1 LKNGYVRFNNRKYIN
16 LIEKIIIT
24 IKKIFIKISI
34 ERVSINKYHD
44 TYIILIPKYK
54 KYNSI
59 LKKIIINQIKKCIIS
74 NKIENLLYD
83 ENVLFLS
90 KEIQY
95 YSKITEKNIMK
106 SLIVEIINYIFNI
119 NKINAELENIYI
131 FVNEYTRNNIQIIEK
146 MCYKFKT
153 VNIITENIKNYK
165 QLENKLFEKNILITV
180 SNNKRKSVK
189 NAKYVINIDF
199 CKEKLE
205 QYNLNMNSIIINFT
219 NEKKFFDK
227 LFKGVI
233 INNIEVILNNN
244 FEYYIKEI
252 FGNIDNQL
260 LLESYILNNASINVQ
275 EYFGKYNCKIG
286 YLLGVRGKIS
296 EIEFMKI
303 N

>member
-24 IKKIFIKISI
+24 IKKIFIKISL

>member
-1 LKNGYVRFNNRKYIN
+1 MKNGYVRFNNRKHIT

-44 TYIILIPKYK
+44 TYIILIPRYK
-54 KYNSI
+54 SYNPI
-59 LKKIIINQIKKCIIS
+59 VKKIIINQIKKCIIS

-119 NKINAELENIYI
+119 NKINTELENIYI
-131 FVNEYTRNNIQIIEK
+131 FVNEYTKNNIQIIEK

-153 VNIITENIKNYK
+153 VNIITENIKYYK

-180 SNNKRKSVK
+180 SNNKRKSAK

>member
-165 QLENKLFEKNILITV
+165 QLENKLSEKNKLITV